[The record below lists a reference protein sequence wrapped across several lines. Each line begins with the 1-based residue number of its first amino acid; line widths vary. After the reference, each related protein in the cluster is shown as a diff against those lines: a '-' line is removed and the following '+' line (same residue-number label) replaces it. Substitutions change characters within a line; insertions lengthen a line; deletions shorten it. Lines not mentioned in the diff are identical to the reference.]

1 MGIEHSPPGG
11 RTAGWKVFHLE
22 GTWAK
27 LPHDLEGTDVAL
39 GELPA
44 QPLFHLLPPHRHE
57 IAWFVFF
64 RFSVFCIVMWS
75 LRVSGSLSS
84 GQGKSVSTGRRAGKP
99 NMTSNGEN
107 FVAVWTSVL
116 IAKTELWRP
125 SSQLSFL
132 STNATSLSIMT
143 EFCRSTK
150 PLVCGRSVV
159 ASVCI
164 IPSDESVSRQA
175 AEVKAEPWSDTM

>member
-1 MGIEHSPPGG
+1 M
-11 RTAGWKVFHLE
+11 L
-22 GTWAK
+22 
-27 LPHDLEGTDVAL
+27 
-39 GELPA
+39 
-44 QPLFHLLPPHRHE
+44 
-57 IAWFVFF
+57 
-64 RFSVFCIVMWS
+64 S

-143 EFCRSTK
+143 AFCRSTK

-175 AEVKAEPWSDTM
+175 AEVKAEPCSDTM